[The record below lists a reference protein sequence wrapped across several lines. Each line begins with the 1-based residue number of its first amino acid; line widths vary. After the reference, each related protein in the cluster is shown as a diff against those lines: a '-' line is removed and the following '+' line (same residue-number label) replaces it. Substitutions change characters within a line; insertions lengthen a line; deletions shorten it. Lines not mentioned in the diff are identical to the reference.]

1 MRFFQSLSMLFSKRK
16 PQEQTQTM
24 TDWYMIV
31 GLGNPGREYADTRHN
46 IGWAALDELAKR
58 YNITFDETQH
68 KAILAK
74 ATIRGERVLIVK
86 PQTYMNLSG
95 QAVQPL
101 ASFYKVDPDR
111 ILVVNDDMDIDFGA
125 LRLRK
130 KGSAGGQKGLGDILK
145 RMGTQEIA
153 RLRIGIG
160 RPPGKMPAKAWVLRK
175 FEGDDAITA
184 ARVAERAADAIETW
198 LASGIEVA
206 MSHHNSATVDDP
218 RVGVVEPI
226 GADDVV

>member
-1 MRFFQSLSMLFSKRK
+1 
-16 PQEQTQTM
+16 M

-31 GLGNPGREYADTRHN
+31 GLGNPGREYENTRHN
-46 IGWAALDELAKR
+46 IGWMALDELARR
-58 YNITFDETQH
+58 YSVTYDESQH

-74 ATIRGERVLIVK
+74 TTIQGERVLLVK

-101 ASFYKVDPDR
+101 ASFYKVNPDR
-111 ILVVNDDMDIDFGA
+111 ILVVNDDLDIDFGA

-130 KGSAGGQKGLGDILK
+130 KGSAGGQKGLADILN

-153 RLRIGIG
+153 RVRIGIG

-175 FEGDDAITA
+175 FEGDDAIDA
-184 ARVAERAADAIETW
+184 ARIAERAADAIETW
-198 LASGIEVA
+198 LVSGIEIA
-206 MSHHNSATVDDP
+206 MNHHNSATLDDP
-218 RVGVVEPI
+218 RVGVVMPPKQPAIEE
-226 GADDVV
+226 